1 MSRAKIVEDA
11 TDEVKRRLGT
21 LPEAEEVGKDVLILE
36 RGGKVT
42 VTETVKHELGV
53 TRFVTMPLRVPL
65 SDASITQLSGARIPT
80 VGEAIQRQS
89 EIRTEQMARARELVV
104 PAVHFRHDEL
114 ACAMFMARD
123 GNGHMSGQH
132 TWCRG
137 DACRSWQAGVC
148 VQGCMSTVSVLIRVV
163 EPKDRAEYEKLIRE
177 PGAIDGPDTDLRVR
191 AKVGELVEAAK
202 AAGDV

>member
-123 GNGHMSGQH
+123 GLHVDRLGADP
-132 TWCRG
+132 R
-137 DACRSWQAGVC
+137 R
-148 VQGCMSTVSVLIRVV
+148 
-163 EPKDRAEYEKLIRE
+163 RAEGSGRVRE
-177 PGAIDGPDTDLRVR
+177 ADPGAGRHRR
-191 AKVGELVEAAK
+191 A
-202 AAGDV
+202 